1 MQFQDEEDLND
12 VMLLAEEK
20 ILYSHLEYVK
30 QEAQLI
36 TVEGEIIT
44 LLENEMREGE
54 SYDMKKYLDTA
65 QEIAEKKLKMYADL
79 LGNIKQFKAKYL

>member
-1 MQFQDEEDLND
+1 MQFQDEEDFND
-12 VMLLAEEK
+12 AMLLAEEK

-54 SYDMKKYLDTA
+54 SYDMRKYLDTA
-65 QEIAEKKLKMYADL
+65 EEIAEKKL
-79 LGNIKQFKAKYL
+79 

>member
-1 MQFQDEEDLND
+1 MFQDEKESND

-65 QEIAEKKLKMYADL
+65 QESAEKKLQMYADL
-79 LGNIKQFKAKYL
+79 LSNIKQFKAQFL

>member
-1 MQFQDEEDLND
+1 
-12 VMLLAEEK
+12 MLLAEEK

-65 QEIAEKKLKMYADL
+65 QEIAEKKLQMYADL
-79 LGNIKQFKAKYL
+79 LNNIKQFKAQFL

>member
-1 MQFQDEEDLND
+1 
-12 VMLLAEEK
+12 MLLAEEK

-65 QEIAEKKLKMYADL
+65 EQIAEKKLQMYADL
-79 LGNIKQFKAKYL
+79 LTNIKQFKAKYLWCILYKSS

>member
-1 MQFQDEEDLND
+1 MIFQDEKESND

-65 QEIAEKKLKMYADL
+65 QEIAEKKLQMYADL
-79 LGNIKQFKAKYL
+79 LSNIKQFKAQFL

>member
-1 MQFQDEEDLND
+1 
-12 VMLLAEEK
+12 MLLAEEK

-65 QEIAEKKLKMYADL
+65 EQIAEKKLQMYADL
-79 LGNIKQFKAKYL
+79 LTNIKQFKAKYLWCILYKGG

>member
-1 MQFQDEEDLND
+1 
-12 VMLLAEEK
+12 MLLAEEK

-44 LLENEMREGE
+44 ILENEMREGE

-65 QEIAEKKLKMYADL
+65 QEIAEKKLHMYADL
-79 LGNIKQFKAKYL
+79 LSNIKQFKAQFL

>member
-1 MQFQDEEDLND
+1 MFQDEKESND

-65 QEIAEKKLKMYADL
+65 QEIAEKKLQMYADL
-79 LGNIKQFKAKYL
+79 LSNIKQFKA

>member
-1 MQFQDEEDLND
+1 
-12 VMLLAEEK
+12 MLLAEEK

-65 QEIAEKKLKMYADL
+65 QEIAEKKLQMYADL
-79 LGNIKQFKAKYL
+79 LSNIKQFKAQFL

>member
-1 MQFQDEEDLND
+1 MFQDEKESND

-54 SYDMKKYLDTA
+54 SYNMKKYLDTA
-65 QEIAEKKLKMYADL
+65 QEIAEKKL
-79 LGNIKQFKAKYL
+79 

>member
-1 MQFQDEEDLND
+1 
-12 VMLLAEEK
+12 MLLAEEK

-65 QEIAEKKLKMYADL
+65 EKIAEKKLQMYADL
-79 LGNIKQFKAKYL
+79 LTNIKQFKAKYLWCILYKGG

>member
-1 MQFQDEEDLND
+1 MFQDEKESND

-65 QEIAEKKLKMYADL
+65 QEIAEKKLQMYADL
-79 LGNIKQFKAKYL
+79 LSNIKQFKAQFL

>member
-1 MQFQDEEDLND
+1 
-12 VMLLAEEK
+12 MLLAEEK

-65 QEIAEKKLKMYADL
+65 EQIAEKKLQMYADL
-79 LGNIKQFKAKYL
+79 LTNIKQFKAKYL

>member
-1 MQFQDEEDLND
+1 
-12 VMLLAEEK
+12 
-20 ILYSHLEYVK
+20 
-30 QEAQLI
+30 
-36 TVEGEIIT
+36 
-44 LLENEMREGE
+44 MREGE

>member
-1 MQFQDEEDLND
+1 MFEDEQELND

-65 QEIAEKKLKMYADL
+65 QEIAEKKLQMYADL
-79 LGNIKQFKAKYL
+79 LSNIKQFKA

>member
-1 MQFQDEEDLND
+1 MFQDEKESND

-65 QEIAEKKLKMYADL
+65 QEIAEKKL
-79 LGNIKQFKAKYL
+79 

>member
-1 MQFQDEEDLND
+1 
-12 VMLLAEEK
+12 MLLAEEK

-65 QEIAEKKLKMYADL
+65 EQIAEKKLQMYADL
-79 LGNIKQFKAKYL
+79 LTNIKQFKAKYFWWIVYKST

>member
-1 MQFQDEEDLND
+1 
-12 VMLLAEEK
+12 MLLAEEK

-44 LLENEMREGE
+44 ILENEMREGE

-65 QEIAEKKLKMYADL
+65 QEIEEKKLHMYADL
-79 LGNIKQFKAKYL
+79 LSNIKQFKAQFL